1 MNVIYCLS
9 VLYTLPTIHDHHL
22 QHCSTEGRCQYSLHQ
37 CQSNRKGRE
46 SEWKTGARRRW
57 DKRIWSHRQLAP
69 CWRLFQFP
77 MNHTRTCLQSSL
89 KYLWKTQTDHD
100 MRQGHT
106 SAKTAANKHI
116 FHTNR
121 YELTT
126 KLNVCFCSHSLNHS
140 KHSSNYETKW
150 TLNTNQSI
158 KLRGK
163 RSGSIYYSGFVFPQ
177 TVHWRTVVT
186 FGSSK
191 DNASWMSL
199 HLHNIW
205 LNVAV
210 EGTNA
215 V

>member
-46 SEWKTGARRRW
+46 SQWKTGARRRW

-106 SAKTAANKHI
+106 SAKLLRINT
-116 FHTNR
+116 FFTQ
-121 YELTT
+121 TGM
-126 KLNVCFCSHSLNHS
+126 
-140 KHSSNYETKW
+140 SS
-150 TLNTNQSI
+150 Q
-158 KLRGK
+158 
-163 RSGSIYYSGFVFPQ
+163 Q
-177 TVHWRTVVT
+177 
-186 FGSSK
+186 
-191 DNASWMSL
+191 SWMYVSAATVSITP
-199 HLHNIW
+199 NI
-205 LNVAV
+205 LQIMRQN
-210 EGTNA
+210 ER
-215 V
+215 